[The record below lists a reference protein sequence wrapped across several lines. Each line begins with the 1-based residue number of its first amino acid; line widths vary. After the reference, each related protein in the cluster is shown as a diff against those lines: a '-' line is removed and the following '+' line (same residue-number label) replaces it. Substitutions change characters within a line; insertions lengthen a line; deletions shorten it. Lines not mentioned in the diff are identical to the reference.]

1 MALGNRLTRVEVQMQ
16 ERGETIRSMAT
27 DTSRRMQQ
35 LEGDVGRIETLL
47 EVVRDELTA
56 IRASQS
62 EIKLLVTQQSGPTQA
77 LGRGNSR
84 SFRQRKKIIINERWD
99 IVFKK
104 VEIVSY
110 QVQDFRYF

>member
-1 MALGNRLTRVEVQMQ
+1 MQ

-47 EVVRDELTA
+47 DVVRDELTA

-62 EIKLLVTQQSGPTQA
+62 EIKLLVTQQSGQTQLA
-77 LGRGNSR
+77 LGRGGDSK
-84 SFRQRKKIIINERWD
+84 SYRKKN
-99 IVFKK
+99 
-104 VEIVSY
+104 
-110 QVQDFRYF
+110 